1 MKSRVFPA
9 AAGYAAPRDR
19 SSRWE
24 RITNF
29 EFLRGY
35 VVTMRPYLLFV
46 SGITG
51 VAGLSFAP
59 DGTIW
64 STLCLAL
71 VFFLSYGFGQALTDC
86 FQLDTDSL
94 SAPYRPLVK
103 GTIRR
108 DDVMTVSV
116 IGLTVIGVVVA
127 LYSYLNILLAGLTV
141 VGVATYTPLKR
152 RWWGGPLYNAGI
164 VTMLFLIGFVSGM
177 GAGSVGSWSLA
188 ATGAAF
194 ATFFGYANFVL
205 TGYYKDISADR
216 ATGYRTLPV
225 VFGMRTATV
234 VSDALALLT
243 LAGCGVAIYA
253 TLSDGTFHIGQGPSF
268 MLLVGGVVATVVAQA
283 RLHTVREESVAHRA
297 IGPVVHAY
305 ILLLSAIAALQKPSW
320 APAVVLLYAGFVVA
334 MKLRPMKQQI

>member
-9 AAGYAAPRDR
+9 AAEHAAFRNR
-19 SSRWE
+19 WLQWE
-24 RITNF
+24 RITSF

-59 DGTIW
+59 DRTTW

-71 VFFLSYGFGQALTDC
+71 AFFLSYGFGQALTDC

-108 DDVMTVSV
+108 DDVMMVSV
-116 IGLTVIGVVVA
+116 IGLTVIGAVVA
-127 LYSYLNILLAGLTV
+127 LYNYRNILLAGLAV
-141 VGVATYTPLKR
+141 VAVATYTPLKR
-152 RWWGGPLYNAGI
+152 RWWGGPFYNAGI
-164 VTMLFLIGFVSGM
+164 VAMLFLIGFASGV

-188 ATGAAF
+188 ATGAVF
-194 ATFFGYANFVL
+194 ATFFGYANFVVI
-205 TGYYKDISADR
+205 GYYKDISADR
-216 ATGYRTLPV
+216 ATGYHTLPV
-225 VFGMRTATV
+225 VFGMRTAAV

-253 TLSDGTFHIGQGPSF
+253 TLSNGTFHIEQGASF
-268 MLLVGGVVATVVAQA
+268 MLLAGGVVATVVAQV
-283 RLHTVREESVAHRA
+283 RLHGVRDESVAHRA

-305 ILLLSAIAALQKPSW
+305 MLLLSAITILQKPSW
-320 APAVVLLYAGFVVA
+320 ALAVVLSYVGFVVA
-334 MKLRPMKQQI
+334 MKFRPMKQQI